1 MNARLR
7 QVLNWLFLLWGLLA
21 SVYVWVRGKEDLR
34 LSAVLVATAYSAILI
49 HGLFF
54 KPREELRKRKLEYI
68 GFATIFVF
76 WLLLTAATFR
86 K

>member
-1 MNARLR
+1 LGECPFQECSGLAPADLGL
-7 QVLNWLFLLWGLLA
+7 VAGVVAWLG
-21 SVYVWVRGKEDLR
+21 RKTEK
-34 LSAVLVATAYSAILI
+34 LSAVLIVSAYAAILI

-54 KPREELRKRKLEYI
+54 KPRDELRKRKLEYV

-76 WLLLTAATFR
+76 WLFLTYAVFA